1 MTTVGARVSVTGK
14 VAGGTIRFVGATE
27 FDPTGTWVGVEL
39 DLPEGKNDGSKD
51 GVEYFSC
58 APAHGT
64 LQHFEPAACARG
76 AAREGA
82 NSHAAPAHR
91 RSLRPAREGEA
102 NAVEAGRSVNTRR
115 GGKLGGRL

>member
-64 LQHFEPAACARG
+64 PAALRTGDMRAR
-76 AAREGA
+76 
-82 NSHAAPAHR
+82 
-91 RSLRPAREGEA
+91 RPARA
-102 NAVEAGRSVNTRR
+102 FPRR
-115 GGKLGGRL
+115 ARESQESSSGPRR